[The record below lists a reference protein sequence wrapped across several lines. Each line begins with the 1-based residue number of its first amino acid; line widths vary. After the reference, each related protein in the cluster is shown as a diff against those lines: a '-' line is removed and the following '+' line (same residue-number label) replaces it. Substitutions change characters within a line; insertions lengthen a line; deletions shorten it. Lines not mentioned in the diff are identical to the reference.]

1 MKNLRIIPR
10 LDIKGPNL
18 VKGVCLEGLRV
29 LGDPVEFS
37 KLYFDQ
43 GADEIF
49 YQDVVASLYE
59 RNSLLDLV
67 SEVSKKIFVPL
78 TVGGGIRT
86 IEDIRK
92 VLKSGADKVSI
103 NTAATKNLNFI
114 AEAASIFG
122 SSTILVSMEVLKKQ
136 NGKYYLFVDNGRE
149 ETGLELFNWIDQVQ
163 NKGVGEI
170 AITFIEK
177 EGTKTGYDIELIK
190 KIRNK
195 IKVPLLIHGGAGKI
209 DDLVCAYKYCN
220 DIDGFL
226 ISSILHYNLLPL
238 TKNFKGS
245 SISEGN
251 INFIEKNKKI
261 TSTEKINLNLIK
273 KRLSEIK
280 GVFIRN

>member
-136 NGKYYLFVDNGRE
+136 NQK
-149 ETGLELFNWIDQVQ
+149 
-163 NKGVGEI
+163 
-170 AITFIEK
+170 
-177 EGTKTGYDIELIK
+177 
-190 KIRNK
+190 
-195 IKVPLLIHGGAGKI
+195 
-209 DDLVCAYKYCN
+209 
-220 DIDGFL
+220 
-226 ISSILHYNLLPL
+226 
-238 TKNFKGS
+238 
-245 SISEGN
+245 
-251 INFIEKNKKI
+251 
-261 TSTEKINLNLIK
+261 
-273 KRLSEIK
+273 
-280 GVFIRN
+280 